1 MTQSMR
7 QPRQPRESGSDRATY
22 RISVRG
28 QLDDAWSQWFD
39 DMTVAYESAGDGTR
53 ITVLTGAV
61 ADQPKLRGILAR
73 MWDLNLTVLSVERIA
88 HGDNPTQIVTHSPT
102 GGEQW
107 ENS

>member
-1 MTQSMR
+1 MTQSKR
-7 QPRQPRESGSDRATY
+7 KPGLDQAIY
-22 RISVRG
+22 RIRVQG
-28 QLDDAWSQWFD
+28 QLDDTWSQWFD
-39 DMTVAYESAGDGTR
+39 DMTIAGESASDGTG

-88 HGDNPTQIVTHSPT
+88 PVKDRTQFDKHLQT
-102 GGEQW
+102 GGEPW

>member
-1 MTQSMR
+1 MN
-7 QPRQPRESGSDRATY
+7 QPKREPGLDQAIY
-22 RISVRG
+22 RIRVRG
-28 QLDDAWSQWFD
+28 QLDDTWSQWFD
-39 DMTVAYESAGDGTR
+39 NMTMVCEIASDDTR

-88 HGDNPTQIVTHSPT
+88 AGGDWSLSDKHPQT
-102 GGEQW
+102 GGERW

>member
-1 MTQSMR
+1 MTQTKDG
-7 QPRQPRESGSDRATY
+7 PGSNRAIY
-22 RISVRG
+22 RIRVRG
-28 QLDDAWSQWFD
+28 QLDDTWSQWFD
-39 DMTVAYESAGDGTR
+39 DMTIARESTEDGTR
-53 ITVLTGAV
+53 ITTLTGAV

-88 HGDNPTQIVTHSPT
+88 SGKGATEADKRPPT